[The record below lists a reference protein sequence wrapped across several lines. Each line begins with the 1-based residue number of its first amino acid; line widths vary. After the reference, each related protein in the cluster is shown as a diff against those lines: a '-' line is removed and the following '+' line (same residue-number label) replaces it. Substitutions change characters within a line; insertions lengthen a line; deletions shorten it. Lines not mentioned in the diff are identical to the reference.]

1 MDSLFPSAGQG
12 TSLRCTPLG
21 TALICVVIL
30 ALFYFLFLKDQFAPA
45 GMGNVI
51 RMQTRSHG
59 AGFTGHAEP
68 PVFWGSSGE
77 QELYEGVRY
86 KDANG
91 VEHLE
96 NNGLYANMGLTE
108 TNDQFNPAAGSGKAG
123 FGGKYLSDA
132 SLAGR
137 LGN

>member
-1 MDSLFPSAGQG
+1 MESLFPSAGQG

-21 TALICVVIL
+21 TALICVVLL
-30 ALFYFLFLKDQFAPA
+30 ALFYFLFLKDHFAPA

-51 RMQTRSHG
+51 RMQTRSQG

-86 KDANG
+86 KDAEG

-96 NNGLYANMGLTE
+96 NIGLYGSMGVNE
-108 TNDQFNPAAGSGKAG
+108 TNNQFNPESGKAG
-123 FGGKYLSDA
+123 FGGKYLTDA